1 MIMQHDAEFFSGVA
15 DFFGHVDVVAGW
27 RRITGGVVVDQDD
40 CRGVEFKGAFDDFA
54 QINGRVVY
62 GAALLDFVGDED
74 IFLVQ
79 EQHPELFG
87 FL

>member
-1 MIMQHDAEFFSGVA
+1 
-15 DFFGHVDVVAGW
+15 
-27 RRITGGVVVDQDD
+27 
-40 CRGVEFKGAFDDFA
+40 
-54 QINGRVVY
+54 
-62 GAALLDFVGDED
+62 LLDFVGDED